1 MISVAFCGEFV
12 THEILNQRRIPFFVG
27 GRMCQEFAARGET
40 IR

>member
-12 THEILNQRRIPFFVG
+12 THEILNQRRILFVG